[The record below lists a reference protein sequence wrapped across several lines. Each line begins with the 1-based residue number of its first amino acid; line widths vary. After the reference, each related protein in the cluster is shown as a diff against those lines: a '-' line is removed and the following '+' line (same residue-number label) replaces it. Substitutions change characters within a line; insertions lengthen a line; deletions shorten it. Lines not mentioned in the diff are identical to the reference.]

1 MSLITRRLT
10 SACAILALGLCVP
23 LTSANMGPPVE
34 DDSAGDDPGFEEG
47 RAAIEAQ
54 NWAKAIDILG
64 KTAQAFPDS
73 ADTQNLLGYAF
84 RKSGDLDTAFKHY
97 KRALQI
103 NPVHKHAHEYLG
115 EAYLMKDDLASAEQH
130 LIELEKICTPIPC
143 EEYKELKRAVDEF
156 KNK

>member
-1 MSLITRRLT
+1 MPLITRNLT
-10 SACAILALGLCVP
+10 SACAVLVLCLCVP
-23 LTSANMGPPVE
+23 LTSANMGPSVE
-34 DDSAGDDPGFEEG
+34 DDSASDDPGFEEG

-54 NWAKAIDILG
+54 NWVKAIDILG

-73 ADTQNLLGYAF
+73 ADTQNLLGYAY
-84 RKSGDLDTAFKHY
+84 RKSGDLETAFNHY

-115 EAYLMKDDLASAEQH
+115 EAYLMKDDLASAQQH